1 MRLGDVQF
9 DLNDPDLFLRGFPH
23 ELFRRIRA
31 ERPVFFHDEPAGPG
45 FWVVSKYRDVV
56 EVSRNPQVFSSNFGT
71 NIPDTPPDGLPM
83 LRLLMLNMDPPQHV
97 KYRRIVQR
105 GFTPRVIG
113 RLGEHIRELARVIV
127 DGVAKSGE
135 CEFVAQVAAELPLQV
150 IVELLGV
157 PMRDRSK
164 VFEWSNC
171 LVGADDPDYR
181 VSPEQGRA
189 AATQM
194 FMYANE
200 LALERK
206 AKPQEDLITQLLLG
220 EVDGE
225 NLTEMEFDSFFLLL
239 AVAGNE
245 TTRNQISLG
254 MLELIQHPEQRKLLL
269 ERPELIDSAIS
280 EMLRFNS
287 PVMYV
292 RRTALQ
298 DAEIRGQQIRKGQ
311 KVVMYYPSAN
321 RDEEIFERP
330 DSFDI
335 GRESNPHLAL
345 GIGEHFCLGANL
357 AQLELKLMFQE
368 LLARL
373 PDIELAGP
381 VRRLRSNFVQGIK
394 QMTVR
399 FTPET

>member
-1 MRLGDVQF
+1 MKLGDLEF

-31 ERPVFFHDEPAGPG
+31 EQPVFFHDEPEGPG
-45 FWVVSKYRDVV
+45 FWVVSKYHDVI
-56 EVSRNPQVFSSNFGT
+56 EVSRNPQVFSSSFGT
-71 NIPDTPPDGLPM
+71 NIRDTPPQGLPM

-97 KYRRIVQR
+97 KFRRIVQR

-113 RLGEHIRELARVIV
+113 QLGGHIRELARAIV
-127 DGVAKSGE
+127 DGVAKAGA
-135 CEFVAQVAAELPLQV
+135 CEFVTQVAAELPLQV

-157 PMRDRSK
+157 PMQDRSK
-164 VFEWSNC
+164 VFEWSNR
-171 LVGADDPDYR
+171 LIGFDDPDFR
-181 VSPEQGRA
+181 TSPEQGA
-189 AATQM
+189 AAAAQM
-194 FMYANE
+194 FAYANQ

-225 NLTEMEFDSFFLLL
+225 NLTEMELDSFFLLL

-269 ERPELIDSAIS
+269 DQPERIDAAIS

-287 PVMYV
+287 PVMYF

-298 DAEIRGQQIRKGQ
+298 DAEIRGHAIREGQ

-321 RDEEIFERP
+321 RDEEVFERA

-345 GIGEHFCLGANL
+345 GIGEHYCLGANL
-357 AQLELKLMFQE
+357 AHLELKLVFQE
-368 LLARL
+368 LLGRL

-394 QMTVR
+394 HMPVR
-399 FTPET
+399 FTPES